1 MLQFSYLGIAFA
13 IVFYFVFGIAVRLME
28 LSDKARNKAR
38 LTILLF
44 SLSIIL
50 ISSLFAGII
59 SIHEKK
65 LFLCIL
71 FFLLFILASI
81 VLLSIL
87 VELHQIN
94 TRVKMRRFMVL
105 FDIVDR
111 FITEGK
117 SHDEIMTYLTD
128 IQKLNKK
135 EASDFLEFISEP
147 TNHQFLA
154 DVNEKI
160 QEARMLKNISK

>member
-105 FDIVDR
+105 FDIVDK

-147 TNHQFLA
+147 TNHQFLT

-160 QEARMLKNISK
+160 QEARMLKNITK